1 MKTRVSVMKKEKII
15 KRQISVYPIY
25 AIGIIWLIYAIIFHF
40 YKISDYLIACGLSI
54 LVYLLLKTTL
64 FKDKMIEEYREV
76 EELTGNETYDQAV
89 KEANNLIKQLEKA
102 NDLIEDEI
110 ISNYLSKIVEKTE
123 KIFDLL
129 KQTPEKVGT
138 FRKFLSYYLPTTLQL
153 LNTYLEY
160 DKDVEMLT
168 KVQNALKLVDQA
180 LTQKQNELLS
190 NQMMDVQAD
199 IEVLKTMLNQDGLLD
214 EMKKGN

>member
-25 AIGIIWLIYAIIFHF
+25 AIGIIWLIYAMIFHF

-54 LVYLLLKTTL
+54 LLYLFLKTKV
-64 FKDKMIEEYREV
+64 FKDEVIEEYREV
-76 EELTGNETYDQAV
+76 EELTGNEAYDQAL

-102 NDLIEDEI
+102 NDLIENEI

-160 DKDVEMLT
+160 DKDVEMFA

-180 LTQKQNELLS
+180 LTQKQNELVS

>member
-15 KRQISVYPIY
+15 KRQVSVYPIY
-25 AIGIIWLIYAIIFHF
+25 AIGIIWLIYAMIFHF

-54 LVYLLLKTTL
+54 LVYLFLKTKV
-64 FKDKMIEEYREV
+64 FKDKVIEEYREV
-76 EELTGNETYDQAV
+76 EELTGNEAYAQAL

-102 NDLIEDEI
+102 NDLIENEI

-160 DKDVEMLT
+160 DKDVEILA

-180 LTQKQNELLS
+180 LTQKQNELVS

>member
-15 KRQISVYPIY
+15 KRQVSVYPIY
-25 AIGIIWLIYAIIFHF
+25 AIGIIWLIYAMIFHF

-54 LVYLLLKTTL
+54 LVYLFLKTKV
-64 FKDKMIEEYREV
+64 FKDKVIEEYREV
-76 EELTGNETYDQAV
+76 EELTGNEAYDQAL

-102 NDLIEDEI
+102 NDLIENEI

-160 DKDVEMLT
+160 DKDVEILA

-180 LTQKQNELLS
+180 LTQKQNELVS

>member
-15 KRQISVYPIY
+15 KRQVSVYPIY
-25 AIGIIWLIYAIIFHF
+25 AIGIIWLIYAMIFHF

-54 LVYLLLKTTL
+54 LVYLFLKTKV
-64 FKDKMIEEYREV
+64 FKDEVIEEYREV
-76 EELTGNETYDQAV
+76 EELTGNEAYDQAL

-102 NDLIEDEI
+102 NDLSENEI

-160 DKDVEMLT
+160 DKDVEMLA

-180 LTQKQNELLS
+180 LTQKQNELVS

>member
-1 MKTRVSVMKKEKII
+1 MKKEKII

-153 LNTYLEY
+153 LNAYLEY

>member
-1 MKTRVSVMKKEKII
+1 MFQDEV
-15 KRQISVYPIY
+15 
-25 AIGIIWLIYAIIFHF
+25 
-40 YKISDYLIACGLSI
+40 
-54 LVYLLLKTTL
+54 
-64 FKDKMIEEYREV
+64 IEEYREV
-76 EELTGNETYDQAV
+76 EELTGNEAYDQAL

-102 NDLIEDEI
+102 NDLIENEI

-160 DKDVEMLT
+160 DKDVEMLA

-180 LTQKQNELLS
+180 LTQKQNELVS

>member
-15 KRQISVYPIY
+15 KRQVSVYPIY
-25 AIGIIWLIYAIIFHF
+25 AIGIIWLIYAMIFHF

-54 LVYLLLKTTL
+54 LVYLFLKTKV
-64 FKDKMIEEYREV
+64 FKDEVIEEYREV
-76 EELTGNETYDQAV
+76 EELTGNEAYDQAL

-102 NDLIEDEI
+102 NDLIENEI

-129 KQTPEKVGT
+129 KQTPEKVGI

-160 DKDVEMLT
+160 DKDVEMLA

-180 LTQKQNELLS
+180 LTQKQNELVS